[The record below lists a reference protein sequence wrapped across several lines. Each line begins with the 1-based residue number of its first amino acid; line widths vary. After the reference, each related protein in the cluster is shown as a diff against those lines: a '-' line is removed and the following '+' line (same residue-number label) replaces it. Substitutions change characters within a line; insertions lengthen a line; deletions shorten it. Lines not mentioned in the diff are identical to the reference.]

1 MIFDGAFVAGVDSV
15 GFEVLLGVVAAV
27 EDVSEVER
35 SRFDEALFN

>member
-1 MIFDGAFVAGVDSV
+1 MAGVERV
-15 GFEVLLGVVAAV
+15 GGEVVFGVVAAV